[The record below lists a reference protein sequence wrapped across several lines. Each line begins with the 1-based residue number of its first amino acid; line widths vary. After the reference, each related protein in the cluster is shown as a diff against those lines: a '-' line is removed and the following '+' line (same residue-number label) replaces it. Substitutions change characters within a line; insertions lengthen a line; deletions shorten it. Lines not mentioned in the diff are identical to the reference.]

1 MQIRPYS
8 KTELARA
15 YAPKLTDGSALNRLS
30 RWLHRNETLYTAL
43 KEAGYNAYSVF
54 AKCASFSNIL
64 VSRDQ
69 QTLHG

>member
-1 MQIRPYS
+1 MQIRPYR

-43 KEAGYNAYSVF
+43 KEAGYSERQRI
-54 AKCASFSNIL
+54 FSIRQVRIIFEHL
-64 VSRDQ
+64 
-69 QTLHG
+69 GEP